1 VAKTTLRCAIYTRKS
16 TEEGLDQDFN
26 SLDAQREACIAFVQS
41 QRHEGWKA
49 ISTHYDDG
57 GYSGGTLDRPA
68 LQQLLTDVDAGKV
81 DLIVVYKID
90 RLTRSLHDF
99 AKIVE
104 RLDQRKASFVSIT
117 QSFNTTTSMGRLTL
131 NVLLSFAQF
140 EREVTGER
148 IRDKI
153 EASKKKGM
161 WMGGNAPLGYE
172 SRDRKLV
179 VNDAEAV
186 KVRRIFER
194 YRELGNLGSLRAKL
208 KEENLLSKA
217 RSDKTG
223 SRRGENDF
231 SCGSLLAILKNRTYR
246 GEIPH
251 KGTYYPGQH
260 DAIIPVELWDAVQQ
274 AIARAGDEKFSRPR
288 IRHPLHGLITD
299 DLKRRY
305 SPTHTKKGGRRYHYY
320 ASRTED
326 DKKHPGSKK
335 GRVPAEEL
343 EQLVAEVLERYL
355 RDESRIL
362 DVVDRGAISV
372 ELKRAAVERA
382 KAMTEREAGTR
393 WVTWRTL
400 ITQIV
405 VRLESV
411 EVHLD
416 GHRLQKELC
425 PEHAEA
431 QGDDNA
437 PVVLTAR
444 SRLYRCGRDR
454 PIVLGNERVAQR
466 QPDAALLR
474 FIARGQR
481 WYRLLISGKR
491 RSLRSIAEA
500 EGVTERYVSRIVAGS
515 LLAPD
520 IIEQAVRGCDASTLT
535 VKALRTRP
543 PANWDDQRRFFG
555 IRSPIPRADAPFEVS
570 TPRSDGS
577 EPGHGQSS
585 AEHGSHLET
594 AAPETIG
601 SVALN
606 GPLP

>member
-1 VAKTTLRCAIYTRKS
+1 MAKNTLRCAIYTRKS

-26 SLDAQREACIAFVQS
+26 SLDAQREACVAFVQS

-49 ISTHYDDG
+49 IPARYDDG

-68 LQQLLTDVDAGKV
+68 LQQLLSDVDAGKV

-153 EASKKKGM
+153 AASKKKGM

-172 SRDRKLV
+172 SRDRKLI
-179 VNDAEAV
+179 VNDAEAA
-186 KVRRIFER
+186 KVRRIFEL
-194 YRELGNLGSLRAKL
+194 YRELGNLGSLRAKV
-208 KEENLLSKA
+208 KEENLQSKA
-217 RSDKTG
+217 RSDRAD
-223 SRRGENDF
+223 SRWGENDF
-231 SCGSLLAILKNRTYR
+231 SCGALLAILKNRTYR

-260 DAIIPVELWDAVQQ
+260 DAIVSAELWDAVHQ

-305 SPTHTKKGGRRYHYY
+305 SPTHTRKGGRRYHYY

-326 DKKHPGSKK
+326 DREHPGSKK
-335 GRVPAEEL
+335 GRAPAEEL
-343 EQLVAEVLERYL
+343 EQLVTEMFEGYL
-355 RDESRIL
+355 CDESRIL
-362 DVVDRGAISV
+362 DVWDRGALGI
-372 ELKRAAVERA
+372 ELKREAIERA
-382 KAMTEREAGTR
+382 KAIAKQEVAAR

-405 VRLESV
+405 VRLESI
-411 EVHLD
+411 ELHLD
-416 GHRLQKELC
+416 RHRLQNELY
-425 PEHAEA
+425 PERGET
-431 QGDDNA
+431 QDGDNA
-437 PVVLTAR
+437 PIVLTAR

-454 PIVLGNERVAQR
+454 PVVLGSERAEQR

-474 FIARGQR
+474 LIARGQR

-520 IIEQAVRGCDASTLT
+520 IIEMAVRGSDASKLT
-535 VKALRTRP
+535 VKSLRTRP
-543 PANWDDQRRFFG
+543 PADWDEQRQRLG
-555 IRSPIPRADAPFEVS
+555 IPTAASRAATSFEVS
-570 TPRSDGS
+570 ADRSDGS
-577 EPGHGQSS
+577 EPVRNSSS
-585 AEHGSHLET
+585 ARKGPHLEI
-594 AAPETIG
+594 AVPETAG
-601 SVALN
+601 LDASN
-606 GPLP
+606 RR